1 VARKATTNLTV
12 VGDAPGKAALA
23 PPKNLGAIGRSLWND
38 IVSMY
43 EFSDRASYETLALA
57 CGAAD
62 RADACRSQIDA
73 DGELIKVGAGWRE
86 HPLLKFELQNRSFV
100 VRTLARL
107 GLDLEPV
114 RSGPGRPPGR

>member
-1 VARKATTNLTV
+1 VASKTAPALTV
-12 VGDAPGKAALA
+12 VGDAPVKTALS
-23 PPKNLGAIGRSLWND
+23 PPKSLGAIGCSLWSD
-38 IVSMY
+38 IVAMY

-62 RADACRSQIDA
+62 RADACRAQIDA
-73 DGELIKVGAGWRE
+73 DGELIKVGTGWRE

-107 GLDLEPV
+107 GLDLEPI